1 MAEWYAV
8 RTRAKGEREAQRQL
22 ERAGFEAYLPQYRI
36 ERYNRRQRVRR
47 VTALCLFP
55 RYLFVRLERLEE
67 TSRVLACAPV
77 LELLPGRPHLPQ
89 PIPAE
94 DVLALRQAEARQLL
108 DDTDA
113 ARRLRGETTRNT
125 LAALRKRLGGK
136 PVRIAAGP
144 FTSFAGTVEAV
155 ESLNRLRVLLDLF
168 GRPTPVEL
176 EPGQVEELAA

>member
-1 MAEWYAV
+1 MTEWYAV
-8 RTRAKGEREAQRQL
+8 RTRAKGEREALRQL
-22 ERAGFEAYLPQYRI
+22 QRAGFEAYLPQYRI
-36 ERYNRRQRVRR
+36 ERFNRRLRVRK

-55 RYLFVRLERLEE
+55 RYLFVVLQRLED
-67 TSRVLACAPV
+67 TSKVLALTPV
-77 LELLPGRPHLPQ
+77 LELLPGRPHPPQ
-89 PIPAE
+89 PIPGA
-94 DVLALRQAEARQLL
+94 DVLALRDAEANQLL

-113 ARRLRGETTRNT
+113 ARRRRGETTRQT
-125 LAALRKRLGGK
+125 LSAMQKRLTGK

-144 FTSFAGTVEAV
+144 FTSFAGTVDAV